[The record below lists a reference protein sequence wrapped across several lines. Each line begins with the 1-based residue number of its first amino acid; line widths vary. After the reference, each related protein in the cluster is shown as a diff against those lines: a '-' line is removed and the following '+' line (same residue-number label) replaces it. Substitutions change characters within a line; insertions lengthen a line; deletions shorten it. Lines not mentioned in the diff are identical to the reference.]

1 MTAIREVDVLVIGAG
16 PAGLS
21 AARQLADDG
30 IETLV
35 VEREDAAGGIPRH
48 CFHPGYGLRD
58 LRTMATGPK
67 YAELLVGAATSA
79 GAEILTSTMVTGWAS
94 PDVPHVR
101 ATSSRGVEEI
111 RARAVLLATGT
122 RERPRTARLV
132 PGDRP
137 SGVWTTGALQQTVHL
152 HHENVGR
159 RAVIVGAELV
169 SYSAVMTLRDAGCE
183 VVAMVTERPRPDTYS
198 LAQVVAGAAFKVP
211 LLTRTRVTGV
221 FGRPGVEAVEITHE
235 DGRVG
240 RIACDVVV
248 FTADWIPDHELARA
262 AGIPLDAASKAPT
275 VDTALSTARPGVFA
289 AGNLVHPAETAD
301 LCALGGRH
309 AATSVAEFLRGEGDP
324 GHGVP
329 TRVEGALAWVSPQVL
344 RLDRAP
350 TRGQFRLTAGEVA
363 PRAYVEVVQDGR
375 LLHRTR
381 VRGGLVPGRPVH
393 VGSGWLRDVDPAGG
407 AVTFRSAS

>member
-58 LRTMATGPK
+58 LRTMTAGPK

-137 SGVWTTGALQQTVHL
+137 SGVWTTGALQGAVHL

-248 FTADWIPDHELARA
+248 FTADWIPDQGADRRHRPVDRA
-262 AGIPLDAASKAPT
+262 SGCVRGRQPRAPGR
-275 VDTALSTARPGVFA
+275 DRGP
-289 AGNLVHPAETAD
+289 
-301 LCALGGRH
+301 LCARRE
-309 AATSVAEFLRGEGDP
+309 ARGDE
-324 GHGVP
+324 
-329 TRVEGALAWVSPQVL
+329 R
-344 RLDRAP
+344 R
-350 TRGQFRLTAGEVA
+350 
-363 PRAYVEVVQDGR
+363 
-375 LLHRTR
+375 
-381 VRGGLVPGRPVH
+381 
-393 VGSGWLRDVDPAGG
+393 
-407 AVTFRSAS
+407 